1 MLTHAEVIL
10 ADYLLIYQQTISQ
23 HVNQQCWLIRDQQ
36 IPQVYT
42 KKYGNHFPLLLTK
55 DAIKVAKQCHLIK
68 VGINYVDLI
77 YSEKN
82 KMRLHQ
88 LWPIFNNQTQQQYMA
103 VFTIIFNSELIKGT
117 LDISVN
123 EDYNSK

>member
-1 MLTHAEVIL
+1 MLVDVRPTDTSRSL
-10 ADYLLIYQQTISQ
+10 F
-23 HVNQQCWLIRDQQ
+23 
-36 IPQVYT
+36 T
-42 KKYGNHFPLLLTK
+42 KIYGNHFPLSLIK
-55 DAIKVAKQCHLIK
+55 DAIKIAKQCHLIK
-68 VGINYVDLI
+68 FGINYVDLI

-88 LWPIFNNQTQQQYMA
+88 FWLIFNNQTQQQYMA

-117 LDISVN
+117 LDISGN